1 MIIIISAVE
10 GLTVD
15 NDSNITIRSGFP
27 GSIKF
32 SYDNGTNTT
41 STIIIYG
48 ENDIIIDGTISE
60 TNRTGEVLILPE
72 HLRNIT
78 YGSYLL
84 TLTLRGSPNT
94 IETKDMIMFYEEAI
108 TGLMV

>member
-1 MIIIISAVE
+1 VAVSFI
-10 GLTVD
+10 GGG
-15 NDSNITIRSGFP
+15 NRSTRRKP
-27 GSIKF
+27 PAC
-32 SYDNGTNTT
+32 
-41 STIIIYG
+41 
-48 ENDIIIDGTISE
+48 
-60 TNRTGEVLILPE
+60 VLILPE
-72 HLRNIT
+72 DLTNIT

>member
-1 MIIIISAVE
+1 M
-10 GLTVD
+10 TVD
-15 NDSNITIRSGFP
+15 NGSNITIRSGFT
-27 GSIKF
+27 GSIQF
-32 SYDNGTNTT
+32 SYYNGTNMT

-48 ENDIIIDGTISE
+48 NNDTIIDGTISE
-60 TNRTGEVLILPE
+60 TNRTGKVLILLQ
-72 HLRNIT
+72 HLTSIA

-94 IETKDMIMFYEEAI
+94 TETKVMIMFYEEAI